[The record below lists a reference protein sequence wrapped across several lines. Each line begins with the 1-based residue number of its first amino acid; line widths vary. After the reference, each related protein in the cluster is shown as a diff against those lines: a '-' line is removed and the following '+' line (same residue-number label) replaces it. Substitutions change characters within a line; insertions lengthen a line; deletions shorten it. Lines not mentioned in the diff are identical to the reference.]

1 MINNLLILKNHIVVH
16 YLYRYHVQNFI
27 LNYFIF
33 VDKEEKYDSMLTML
47 TNSSIAMRNKLIKLL
62 KDISEYKP
70 QEKMLSCH
78 QGYEAILLIISNEE
92 GLCASQIS
100 KKINISRARLSKIV
114 NRLKKDNLI
123 LFFQDEKNNRINRI
137 YLKEKENPFS
147 QDGVHPKG
155 FYYSLWAK
163 NMAEYLKN
171 H

>member
-1 MINNLLILKNHIVVH
+1 M
-16 YLYRYHVQNFI
+16 QNFI

-100 KKINISRARLSKIV
+100 KKINISQARLSKIV

-137 YLKEKENPFS
+137 YLTEKGKKKSSELLMNIDKEFEELINYMGKENIEDLISKIETINCFIKEK
-147 QDGVHPKG
+147 KC
-155 FYYSLWAK
+155 
-163 NMAEYLKN
+163 
-171 H
+171 

>member
-1 MINNLLILKNHIVVH
+1 M
-16 YLYRYHVQNFI
+16 QNFI

-62 KDISEYKP
+62 KDISEYKS

-123 LFFQDEKNNRINRI
+123 LFFQDEKNNRII
-137 YLKEKENPFS
+137 
-147 QDGVHPKG
+147 D
-155 FYYSLWAK
+155 
-163 NMAEYLKN
+163 EYLKIFN
-171 H
+171 RKRKEKII